1 MYFIGWRGWLDTR
14 EGYKKQKGAAF
25 QLQQF
30 HDAALKESSV
40 PLPALGPLLQ

>member
-14 EGYKKQKGAAF
+14 EQYKMRKGSAF

-30 HDAALKESSV
+30 HDAALKESAV
-40 PLPALGPLLQ
+40 PLPALGSLLQ